1 MYRLSTFEHAE
12 WDRAVCI
19 KHLDILSIL
28 EQGER
33 NFAQVKEV
41 ADLDVNCDC
50 EDVDSFSLMAA
61 RIHAIKM
68 SWAATRPC
76 PVTSVAEPSN
86 DDHIALYDFAMDFS
100 NDDWL
105 KDLLGA

>member
-1 MYRLSTFEHAE
+1 MLNG
-12 WDRAVCI
+12 DRAVFI

-28 EQGER
+28 EEGER

-76 PVTSVAEPSN
+76 PVTSVAEPSKM
-86 DDHIALYDFAMDFS
+86 IISRCMILPWASPTMT
-100 NDDWL
+100 
-105 KDLLGA
+105 G